1 MVIVSAGNAVPLE
14 TTELSESETQQE
26 KDFSD
31 QRKII
36 CWGASEIG
44 KTRKNIFFTI
54 SVIHVFFIQIFPLPV
69 LSVTVC
75 LNYFCS
81 ESTCHS
87 VFIFKKKKY

>member
-36 CWGASEIG
+36 C
-44 KTRKNIFFTI
+44 
-54 SVIHVFFIQIFPLPV
+54 
-69 LSVTVC
+69 
-75 LNYFCS
+75 
-81 ESTCHS
+81 
-87 VFIFKKKKY
+87 